1 MGKLVNLNETRK
13 KIEKKKVIMN
23 FIFIIIT
30 LYIIYAVY
38 LIIKTPSDTITIEN
52 GTLTAEESSTGY
64 IIRNETIV
72 KGKNYKNGINQ
83 ILLEGEKAAKKQTI
97 FRYYGI
103 NESELQTQID
113 EVNEKIQKALEKE
126 KKIPSSDIKN
136 LEDQIDAK
144 IQDLKTINDVK
155 DLSEYKK
162 QLSEI
167 MMKKAT
173 IAGENSKSGSYIKKL
188 MEKKDKYEKK
198 LIEGSE
204 YMVAPE
210 SGIVSYRVDGLENVL
225 RIDEFED
232 LTEQKLNELDVKTGQ
247 IVSTSNEEAKVIN
260 NFECYIGAILDSLPA
275 KQAETGKNVIL
286 TLSNG
291 TEVNATIHYTKVQE
305 DGKILII
312 FKVNTLT
319 DELRSYRKISFNI
332 TWWSV
337 AGIKVPNEAI
347 LEDENHSKYVLK
359 KTMAGTTK
367 CYIKIKKTNERYS
380 IIGSYTIEDLQTLGI
395 DTNNYRGIDVY
406 DTIMLYPKK

>member
-13 KIEKKKVIMN
+13 KIEKKKIIMN

-38 LIIKTPSDTITIEN
+38 LIIKTPSDTITVEN

-103 NESELQTQID
+103 NENELQTQID
-113 EVNEKIQKALEKE
+113 EINEKIQKALEKE

-136 LEDQIDAK
+136 LEDQIDSK
-144 IQDLKTINDVK
+144 IQDLKNINDVK

-188 MEKKDKYEKK
+188 MEKN
-198 LIEGSE
+198 L
-204 YMVAPE
+204 
-210 SGIVSYRVDGLENVL
+210 
-225 RIDEFED
+225 
-232 LTEQKLNELDVKTGQ
+232 
-247 IVSTSNEEAKVIN
+247 
-260 NFECYIGAILDSLPA
+260 
-275 KQAETGKNVIL
+275 
-286 TLSNG
+286 
-291 TEVNATIHYTKVQE
+291 
-305 DGKILII
+305 
-312 FKVNTLT
+312 
-319 DELRSYRKISFNI
+319 
-332 TWWSV
+332 
-337 AGIKVPNEAI
+337 
-347 LEDENHSKYVLK
+347 
-359 KTMAGTTK
+359 
-367 CYIKIKKTNERYS
+367 
-380 IIGSYTIEDLQTLGI
+380 
-395 DTNNYRGIDVY
+395 
-406 DTIMLYPKK
+406 